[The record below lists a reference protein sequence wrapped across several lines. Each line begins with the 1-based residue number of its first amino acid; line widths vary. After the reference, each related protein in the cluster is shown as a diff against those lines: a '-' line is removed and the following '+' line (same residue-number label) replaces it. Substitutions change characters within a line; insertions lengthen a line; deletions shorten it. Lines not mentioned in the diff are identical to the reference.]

1 MLLISCPYCEMAR
14 PEAEFKYGGEAHLTR
29 PDPNAASDVEWT
41 DYLYFRANPK
51 GELGE
56 RWCHA
61 PAAAAISTACAIP
74 RATASW
80 RRTRSTNRGRQR
92 DKARNFNGLESSMAL
107 SAGGVPLSP
116 LAATRPLR

>member
-1 MLLISCPYCEMAR
+1 MLLIRCPYCEMER

-61 PAAAAISTACAIP
+61 AGCGRYFNCLRDTASDRILATYKIGEPRPAA
-74 RATASW
+74 R
-80 RRTRSTNRGRQR
+80 
-92 DKARNFNGLESSMAL
+92 
-107 SAGGVPLSP
+107 
-116 LAATRPLR
+116 

>member
-29 PDPNAASDVEWT
+29 PDPNSASDAQWT

-56 RWCHA
+56 RWRHA
-61 PAAAAISTACAIP
+61 AGCG
-74 RATASW
+74 RFFNCLRDTASD
-80 RRTRSTNRGRQR
+80 RILATYKIGEPRPS
-92 DKARNFNGLESSMAL
+92 AR
-107 SAGGVPLSP
+107 
-116 LAATRPLR
+116 